1 METLHLNLST
11 VYKLLLPIASLWYQ
25 LGVALG
31 LAPYLD
37 KIKTNNH
44 RDGQRLQAVLYHWEN
59 STVRPYT
66 WNTLIAALD
75 SSYVGLKNLAAKMK
89 DRIKITATVTLLWK
103 PDTVCVWSPMHL
115 LIGKGLTIKYCHVC
129 CGVIGNLRSFKYNN
143 HPFCSVLF
151 IIVACNDNYNYNYY
165 HTCMQLTMWHQV
177 RTSCEIQGY
186 CNVCGYY
193 NYVVNTEFAWQEY
206 LIYARLL
213 VSAMQIQPQAL

>member
-59 STVRPYT
+59 NTVRPYT

-89 DRIKITATVTLLWK
+89 DRIKITATVTLL
-103 PDTVCVWSPMHL
+103 
-115 LIGKGLTIKYCHVC
+115 
-129 CGVIGNLRSFKYNN
+129 
-143 HPFCSVLF
+143 
-151 IIVACNDNYNYNYY
+151 
-165 HTCMQLTMWHQV
+165 
-177 RTSCEIQGY
+177 
-186 CNVCGYY
+186 
-193 NYVVNTEFAWQEY
+193 
-206 LIYARLL
+206 
-213 VSAMQIQPQAL
+213 